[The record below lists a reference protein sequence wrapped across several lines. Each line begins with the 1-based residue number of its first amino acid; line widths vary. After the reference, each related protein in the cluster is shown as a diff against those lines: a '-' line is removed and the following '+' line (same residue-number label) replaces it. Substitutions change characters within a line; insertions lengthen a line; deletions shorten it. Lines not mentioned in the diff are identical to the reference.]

1 MPQRIPDGTNS
12 ESAESMNIF
21 DDGSDFDIFGR
32 IREIEKK
39 LDDSLPV
46 APFLSK
52 FDETGVAYSLRFFRR
67 GVG

>member
-1 MPQRIPDGTNS
+1 
-12 ESAESMNIF
+12 MNIF